1 MSALDTLSHWR
12 LARDPDGLAWLTFDR
27 AASAVN
33 ALGRHHGGT
42 RPGAG
47 RAGQDPPRAW

>member
-27 AASAVN
+27 AA
-33 ALGRHHGGT
+33 GRMTAELKRLDGSVIDSQAY
-42 RPGAG
+42 GA
-47 RAGQDPPRAW
+47 RKRVK